1 MGVLGIDIGGSGI
14 KGAVVDIET
23 GEFISERHRIPTPEA
38 AKPSDVA
45 DTVKQ
50 LVEHFSYQGPV
61 GSGFPAVV
69 LHGVT
74 MTAANVDEGWI
85 GLDAEALLREKIGM
99 PFYLA
104 NDADVAGLAEV
115 KYGAGKG
122 QKGTILVLTLGTGV
136 GSAIFVDGVLVPN
149 TEFGHL
155 KIRKKDAEHRSS
167 DAARQRKG
175 YSYEKWAEKLNEHI
189 SELEALLWPDLII
202 IGGGVSKNHQE
213 YFPYLKTRAQL
224 VPAQLLNQAGIVGA
238 ALYAYERHH
247 TVTELFDDSAVRQ
260 SS

>member
-14 KGAVVDIET
+14 KGAIVDLET
-23 GEFISERHRIPTPEA
+23 GEFMSERHRIPTPEE

-45 DTVKQ
+45 DTVKE
-50 LVEHFSYQGPV
+50 LVEHFNYQGPV

-74 MTAANVDEGWI
+74 MTAANVDKGWI
-85 GLDAEALLREKIGM
+85 ETNAEALFHERTGL
-99 PFYLA
+99 PFYVA
-104 NDADVAGLAEV
+104 NDADVAGLAEIQF
-115 KYGAGKG
+115 GAGKDE
-122 QKGTILVLTLGTGV
+122 QGTILVLTLGTGV
-136 GSAIFVDGVLVPN
+136 GSAIFVDGILLPN

-167 DAARQRKG
+167 DGARQRKG
-175 YSYEKWAEKLNEHI
+175 YSFEKWAEKLNEHI

-202 IGGGVSKNHQE
+202 IGGGVSKHHEE
-213 YFPYLKTRAQL
+213 YFPYLKTRARL

-238 ALYAYERHH
+238 ALYANGRHQAA
-247 TVTELFDDSAVRQ
+247 TRSLDDSTVRQ
-260 SS
+260 ST